1 MNEEIQGTLPD
12 PPQMGEVVEHFNKV
26 QDAISLLGTK
36 VSGIMSQQEEELM
49 SSFQEQCVSI
59 RNKIQ
64 NLKLEWDEKEATLKS
79 SDRIK
84 KVETERDWYKK
95 EALRLDS
102 LLKQNQEK
110 LAETRRKLEE
120 TKSDYDC
127 LSKKFYEVLNERH
140 TKQLDDNNL

>member
-49 SSFQEQCVSI
+49 SAFQEQCVSI
-59 RNKIQ
+59 RNEIQ

>member
-12 PPQMGEVVEHFNKV
+12 PPQMGEVVEQFNKV